1 MYLTSV
7 AGAPSGTPTSYTGR
21 NALVFD
27 TTNNKLCNYDGS
39 WLCSGALTDYAEWAP
54 AEGAEIAD
62 LVSVT
67 DEPNTIDDP
76 DDPFMLGKSNTPYDS
91 KIVGVVSEY
100 AEKVQVA
107 NGYKKAEHYRAIAL
121 AGRVPVKVSTESG
134 SIRKGDFLTSSSTPG
149 VAMKATRPG
158 FVIGKALE
166 DFTCVIAS
174 EAKQSQTGI
183 ATDSSS
189 PRNDVIAIPTL
200 RRGKQSCQ
208 GKILAFIQPSY
219 ADPSN
224 ILANLSLDSDG
235 SLIVPTFKEKDLE
248 IASIESRINDMER
261 RMDLK
266 LKEQAASIT
275 AILNTASDSAQL
287 NLAPPSF
294 SLSEATFSGMLAA
307 YDLSVSNIFKSLGE
321 TFLGKTTIAGDLSV
335 DGTLSISKGNTIDTI
350 GTLFLQS
357 SPLADL
363 INIFNGKVIID
374 KQGALTAQKVISE
387 KFVAGT
393 STLGTETLKAGQT
406 EVSINTQAVTNKSN
420 IFTSL
425 KSESDLPLFVDSQI
439 PSQGF
444 KVKISKPSDKDIVF
458 SWWIV
463 DAEPSRSIVDQEPE

>member
-1 MYLTSV
+1 
-7 AGAPSGTPTSYTGR
+7 
-21 NALVFD
+21 
-27 TTNNKLCNYDGS
+27 
-39 WLCSGALTDYAEWAP
+39 
-54 AEGAEIAD
+54 
-62 LVSVT
+62 
-67 DEPNTIDDP
+67 
-76 DDPFMLGKSNTPYDS
+76 
-91 KIVGVVSEY
+91 
-100 AEKVQVA
+100 
-107 NGYKKAEHYRAIAL
+107 
-121 AGRVPVKVSTESG
+121 
-134 SIRKGDFLTSSSTPG
+134 
-149 VAMKATRPG
+149 
-158 FVIGKALE
+158 
-166 DFTCVIAS
+166 
-174 EAKQSQTGI
+174 
-183 ATDSSS
+183 
-189 PRNDVIAIPTL
+189 
-200 RRGKQSCQ
+200 
-208 GKILAFIQPSY
+208 
-219 ADPSN
+219 
-224 ILANLSLDSDG
+224 
-235 SLIVPTFKEKDLE
+235 
-248 IASIESRINDMER
+248 
-261 RMDLK
+261 MDLK